1 MDVKRLVSVKPS
13 TRKGKKYDAFF
24 EYIDRKTGEIDVKK
38 VSFGAEGYT
47 DYTLSSLSKDPDR
60 NERKERYIN
69 RHSREKELWKEP
81 DNPASLSR
89 WILWNLPT
97 FQASLLD
104 FRRRFGV

>member
-1 MDVKRLVSVKPS
+1 MEVKRLVSVKPS

-24 EYIDRKTGEIDVKK
+24 EYVDRKTGEIDVKK
-38 VSFGAEGYT
+38 VSFGAEGYS
-47 DYTLSSLSKDPDR
+47 DYTINKDA
-60 NERKERYIN
+60 ERKERYIN

-97 FQASLLD
+97 FQASLQD
-104 FRRRFGV
+104 FRRRFRV